1 MQGALTGIHGR
12 PRIAARLQC
21 KVSTPGQ
28 GWLSGCRSGDWQ
40 GDAHPRSQGYSSSS
54 KTKAT
59 VLTECS
65 RRNKISA
72 RERQGYYNESDRGT
86 TTNVGCRTDSPGRF
100 SFLEVRSLQRVTSA
114 PRGYPDLLVTGPGLH
129 ATGRL
134 SSQMGSRSC
143 TSRKS
148 LHAPLSSA
156 N

>member
-1 MQGALTGIHGR
+1 MLNSNTKACTYHRAFSTGVRSQRHHKHRGLLTRLHMQGALTGIHGR

-40 GDAHPRSQGYSSSS
+40 GDAHSRSQGYSSSS

-72 RERQGYYNESDRGT
+72 RERQGYYNE
-86 TTNVGCRTDSPGRF
+86 CR
-100 SFLEVRSLQRVTSA
+100 LQ
-114 PRGYPDLLVTGPGLH
+114 D
-129 ATGRL
+129 RL
-134 SSQMGSRSC
+134 SWSILLPGGTVTTAGHQC
-143 TSRKS
+143 TSRI
-148 LHAPLSSA
+148 P
-156 N
+156 